1 MTGRHLFVLAIG
13 VVAVSWAVPLIRLA
27 EAPAIVIAAL
37 RLSMAAPPVMGA
49 ALLRRRSEL
58 LSLRRGDL
66 AVMALAGLALAGH
79 FAFWVA
85 AVQRTSV
92 ITSVVL
98 VTTQPLFVSIGAWIF
113 LRERPSRMAL
123 IAIGIASAGAALLA
137 SDDLDDRGSLMGDL
151 FAVTGAI
158 LASMYLVA
166 GRRARA
172 SRSNLSYIAVVN
184 SIAAVLLLL
193 GVLLRGETL
202 RGHPR
207 DAYLFILLLALVPQL
222 IGHSSFT
229 WALGFIPAVVV
240 AIAILGE
247 PVGATLIAA
256 TMLDEVP
263 TLLEWIGSAIV
274 LLGVYVGLR
283 SPSEPSEHE
292 GRVAIE
298 L

>member
-1 MTGRHLFVLAIG
+1 MTPRHLIVLAVG
-13 VVAVSWAVPLIRLA
+13 VVAVSWAAPLIRQA
-27 EAPAIVIAAL
+27 EAPAIVVAAL
-37 RLSMAAPPVMGA
+37 RLSMAAPPVMGV

-58 LSLRRGDL
+58 RSLPRADL
-66 AVMALAGLALAGH
+66 AVMVLAGLALAGH

-98 VTTQPLFVSIGAWIF
+98 VTTQPLFVSIGGWIF
-113 LRERPSRMAL
+113 LRERPSKMAL
-123 IAIGIASAGAALLA
+123 IAIVIASAGAALLA
-137 SDDLDDRGSLMGDL
+137 SGDFDDRGSLTGDL
-151 FAVTGAI
+151 FAVIGAI
-158 LASMYLVA
+158 LASTYLVA

-172 SRSNLSYIAVVN
+172 TLSNLSYIAVVN
-184 SIAAVLLLL
+184 SIAAILLLL
-193 GVLLRGETL
+193 GVLLSGETL

-207 DAYLFILLLALVPQL
+207 DAYLFILLLAIVPQL

-263 TLLEWIGSAIV
+263 TLLEWVGSAVV

-283 SPSEPSEHE
+283 SPAVPSEQE
-292 GRVAIE
+292 GRAAIE